1 MSEEEILCSFCGRA
15 KSQTKLLIAGL
26 DAHIC
31 DICISQADMIVKDD
45 EASKES
51 SDFTVDLKPPLE
63 IKNFLDQHVIGQ
75 EQAKK
80 TLAVAVYNHYK
91 RINQRKLSDDIE
103 IQKSN
108 LLLVGPTG
116 TGKTL
121 LAQTISK
128 FLNVPIAIVDA
139 TVLTEAGYVGEDV
152 ESILSKLLQAAEFDV
167 EKAENGIVF
176 IDEIDK
182 IARKSDNPSITRDVS
197 GEGVQQAM
205 LKLLEGTTVNVPPKG
220 GRKHP
225 DQKFIELNTSN
236 ILFIAGGA
244 FDGIDKII
252 KTRLNLQSIGFKS
265 SDKKVVND
273 DEKNVL
279 RFVNPHDIRS
289 YGLIPEIIGRL
300 PVMCHLNPLS
310 KDALKDIMTVPKN
323 ALVKQYTKLFEMDDI
338 EFSITPSAIDYIVE
352 KAFEFKIG
360 ARGLRTLCE
369 AILNDAMFNLPSSDT
384 KELKITKVYADHKL
398 QNVDISHLKAVS

>member
-45 EASKES
+45 EASKEL
-51 SDFTVDLKPPLE
+51 SDFIVDLRPPLE

-265 SDKKVVND
+265 SEKKVVND

-310 KDALKDIMTVPKN
+310 KDALRDIMTVPKN

>member
-45 EASKES
+45 QTSKES
-51 SDFTVDLKPPLE
+51 SDFAVDLKPPIE
-63 IKNFLDQHVIGQ
+63 IKNFLDLHVIGQ

-80 TLAVAVYNHYK
+80 TLAVAVYNHYN
-91 RINQRKLSDDIE
+91 RINQKQLPNDIE

-167 EKAENGIVF
+167 EKAQNGIVF

-225 DQKFIELNTSN
+225 DQQFIELNTSN

-265 SDKKVVND
+265 SDEKVVND
-273 DEKNVL
+273 DEENVL
-279 RFVNPHDIRS
+279 KFVNPHDIRS

-310 KDALKDIMTVPKN
+310 KDALRDIMTVPKN
-323 ALVKQYTKLFEMDDI
+323 ALVKQYTRLFEIDDI
-338 EFSITPSAIDYIVE
+338 EFTITPSAIDYIVE
-352 KAFEFKIG
+352 RAFEFKIG

-369 AILNDAMFNLPSSDT
+369 AILNDAMFNLPSSDI
-384 KELKITKVYADHKL
+384 KELKITKVYADQKL
-398 QNVDISHLKAVS
+398 QNIDISHLKAVS

>member
-1 MSEEEILCSFCGRA
+1 MSDEEILCSFCGRA

-310 KDALKDIMTVPKN
+310 KDALRDIMTVPKN

-384 KELKITKVYADHKL
+384 KELKITKVYADQKL

>member
-51 SDFTVDLKPPLE
+51 KDFIVVLKPPLE

-75 EQAKK
+75 ELAKK

-91 RINQRKLSDDIE
+91 RINQRKLSDDVE

-197 GEGVQQAM
+197 GEGVQQAL

-252 KTRLNLQSIGFKS
+252 KTRLNLQSIGFRS
-265 SDKKVVND
+265 LDKKVVND
-273 DEKNVL
+273 YEKNVL

-310 KDALKDIMTVPKN
+310 KDALRDIMTVPKN
-323 ALVKQYTKLFEMDDI
+323 ALVKQYSKLFEMDDI

-369 AILNDAMFNLPSSDT
+369 TILNDAMFNLPSSDI
-384 KELKITKVYADHKL
+384 KELKITKVYADQKL
-398 QNVDISHLKAVS
+398 QNLDISHLKAVS

>member
-1 MSEEEILCSFCGRA
+1 MSEEEILCSFCGRT

-31 DICISQADMIVKDD
+31 DICISQADMILKDD
-45 EASKES
+45 ENSKES
-51 SDFTVDLKPPLE
+51 SEFSVDLKPPID
-63 IKNFLDQHVIGQ
+63 IKKFLDLHVIGQ

-91 RINQRKLSDDIE
+91 RINQRQLKEEIE

-108 LLLVGPTG
+108 VILVGPTG

-152 ESILSKLLQAAEFDV
+152 ESILSKLLQAADFDT

-197 GEGVQQAM
+197 GEGVQQAL
-205 LKLLEGTTVNVPPKG
+205 LKLLEGTSVNVPPKG

-265 SDKKVVND
+265 SDEKIVNNN
-273 DEKNVL
+273 EENVL
-279 RFVNPHDIRS
+279 KFVNPHDIRS

-310 KDALKDIMTVPKN
+310 KDALRDIMTVPKN
-323 ALVKQYTKLFEMDDI
+323 ALVKQYKRLFEMDEI
-338 EFSITPSAIDYIVE
+338 EFTITPGAIDYIVE
-352 KAFEFKIG
+352 KAYEFQIG

-369 AILNDAMFNLPSSDT
+369 AILNDAMFNLPSSDIN
-384 KELKITKVYADHKL
+384 ELKITKVYADQKL

>member
-45 EASKES
+45 EAGKES

-265 SDKKVVND
+265 LEKKVVNV

-310 KDALKDIMTVPKN
+310 KDALRDIMTVPKN

-384 KELKITKVYADHKL
+384 KELKITKVYADQKL

>member
-45 EASKES
+45 KTSKES
-51 SDFTVDLKPPLE
+51 SDFSVDLKPPIE
-63 IKNFLDQHVIGQ
+63 IKNFLDLHVIGQ

-91 RINQRKLSDDIE
+91 RINQKQIPNDIE

-167 EKAENGIVF
+167 EKAQNGIVF

-225 DQKFIELNTSN
+225 DQQFIELDTSN

-265 SDKKVVND
+265 SDEKVVND
-273 DEKNVL
+273 DEENVL
-279 RFVNPHDIRS
+279 KFVNPHDIRS

-310 KDALKDIMTVPKN
+310 KDALRDIMTVPRN
-323 ALVKQYTKLFEMDDI
+323 ALVKQYSRLFEMDDI
-338 EFSITPSAIDYIVE
+338 EFTITPSAIDYIVDR
-352 KAFEFKIG
+352 AFEFKIG

-369 AILNDAMFNLPSSDT
+369 AILNDAMFNLPSSDI
-384 KELKITKVYADHKL
+384 KELKITKVYADQKL

>member
-45 EASKES
+45 QASKES
-51 SDFTVDLKPPLE
+51 SDFIVDLKPPVE
-63 IKNFLDQHVIGQ
+63 IKNFLDLHVIGQ

-91 RINQRKLSDDIE
+91 RINQRQLSDDIE

-167 EKAENGIVF
+167 ERAENGIVF

-252 KTRLNLQSIGFKS
+252 KTRLNLRSIGFKS
-265 SDKKVVND
+265 PNEKVVNY
-273 DEKNVL
+273 EKENVL

-310 KDALKDIMTVPKN
+310 KDALRDIMTVPKN
-323 ALVKQYTKLFEMDDI
+323 ALVKQYSKLFEMDDI

-369 AILNDAMFNLPSSDT
+369 TILNDAMFNLPSSDI
-384 KELKITKVYADHKL
+384 KELKITKVYADQKL
-398 QNVDISHLKAVS
+398 QNLDISHLKAVS

>member
-1 MSEEEILCSFCGRA
+1 MSEEDILCSFCGRA
-15 KSQTKLLIAGL
+15 KSQTKILIAGL

-31 DICISQADMIVKDD
+31 DICISQADMILKDD
-45 EASKES
+45 ETSNES
-51 SDFTVDLKPPLE
+51 SDFSVDLKPPKE
-63 IKNFLDQHVIGQ
+63 IKKFLDLHVIGQ

-91 RINQRKLSDDIE
+91 RINQNQLSSDIE

-152 ESILSKLLQAAEFDV
+152 ESILSKLLQAADFDV
-167 EKAENGIVF
+167 DKTENGIVF

-197 GEGVQQAM
+197 GEGVQQAL
-205 LKLLEGTTVNVPPKG
+205 LKLLEGTSVNVPPKG

-225 DQKFIELNTSN
+225 DQKFIEINTSN

-265 SDKKVVND
+265 ADEKVVD
-273 DEKNVL
+273 DNEENILK
-279 RFVNPHDIRS
+279 FINPHDIRS

-300 PVMCHLNPLS
+300 PVMCHLNPLT
-310 KDALKDIMTVPKN
+310 KDALKDIMTLPKN
-323 ALVKQYTKLFEMDDI
+323 ALVKQYKKLFEMDDI
-338 EFSITPSAIDYIVE
+338 DFSITPGAIDYIVE

-369 AILNDAMFNLPSSDT
+369 AILNDAMFNLPDSGV
-384 KELKITKVYADHKL
+384 KELKITKVYADQKI

>member
-1 MSEEEILCSFCGRA
+1 MSEEEILCSFCGRS

-31 DICISQADMIVKDD
+31 DICISQADMILKDD
-45 EASKES
+45 ESSKDP
-51 SDFTVDLKPPLE
+51 SDFAVELKPPKE
-63 IKNFLDQHVIGQ
+63 IKNFLDLHVIGQ
-75 EQAKK
+75 EDAKK
-80 TLAVAVYNHYK
+80 TLSVAVYNHYK
-91 RINQRKLSDDIE
+91 RINQKHLQEEIE

-108 LLLVGPTG
+108 LILVGPTG

-152 ESILSKLLQAAEFDV
+152 ESILSKLLQAADFDV
-167 EKAENGIVF
+167 DKAQNGIVF

-197 GEGVQQAM
+197 GEGVQQAL
-205 LKLLEGTTVNVPPKG
+205 LKLLEGTIVNVPPKG

-225 DQKFIELNTSN
+225 DQKFIEIDTSN

-244 FDGIDKII
+244 FDGIENII
-252 KTRLNLQSIGFKS
+252 RTRLNLQSIGFKHANE
-265 SDKKVVND
+265 KVINENED
-273 DEKNVL
+273 NVL
-279 RFVNPHDIRS
+279 RYINPHDIRS

-300 PVMCHLNPLS
+300 PVMCHLNPLT
-310 KDALKDIMTVPKN
+310 KDALRDIMIIPKN
-323 ALVKQYTKLFEMDDI
+323 ALVKQYTRLFEMDDI
-338 EFSITPSAIDYIVE
+338 NFSITPGAIEYIVD
-352 KAFEFKIG
+352 KAYEFKLG

-369 AILNDAMFNLPSSDT
+369 SILNDAMFNLPSSGEN
-384 KELKITKVYADHKL
+384 ELKITKLYADEKL
-398 QNVDISHLKAVS
+398 QKIDLSYLKAVS